1 MNEVN
6 YTINYYYDNVDVND
20 KYKFVL
26 RRTIKNVGRLGQ
38 EITLVPDYLDG
49 FYFRTRDNLPKT
61 LTLNENKNIINVYYT
76 AAYRNEIYELATDSI
91 TDSIS
96 QGDANIFF
104 KLLGCL
110 YGDLYMQAKNIDDV
124 ISIDSVDE
132 EHLRHLAKLVDYK
145 WSEALT
151 ADKQRESIKFY
162 TMLRR
167 MRGTSFAITNLIRI
181 FGQSAETLYQPSDN
195 TGVRIIEY
203 VEGNDLGMFPGDIR
217 VEIPEM
223 SNILRGAIE
232 EVKLMGTRLT
242 FAYRLPINSEYKD
255 EYGNLRGYRYS
266 YGWLGKISYWY
277 QPGLKGWDSHIQ
289 FDRKLNENFGNKLIY
304 KYRDDYK
311 LHGSADL
318 KTHLSTAYNDLWMF
332 QVYGLENVRGVL
344 LDDGVIDETLF
355 LYR

>member
-1 MNEVN
+1 MNEVK
-6 YTINYYYDNVDVND
+6 YRINYYYDNVDEND
-20 KYKFVL
+20 RYKFVL
-26 RRTIKNVGRLGQ
+26 KDTVVLTGVAGQ
-38 EITLVPDYLDG
+38 EITAVPDKLDG

-61 LTLNENKNIINVYYT
+61 LSLNESKNNINVYNSS
-76 AAYRNEIYELATDSI
+76 AYREDIYKLSTESLTESVAN
-91 TDSIS
+91 
-96 QGDANIFF
+96 GDANIFF

-124 ISIDSVDE
+124 INVDSVDE

-151 ADKQRESIKFY
+151 ANEQRESIKFY

-167 MRGTSFAITNLIRI
+167 MRGTNFAITNLIRI

-203 VEGNDLGMFPGDIR
+203 VECNDLGMFPGDIR

-242 FAYRLPINSEYKD
+242 FAYRLPISSEYVD
-255 EYGNLRGYRYS
+255 EYGNQRGYRYS
-266 YGWLGKISYWY
+266 LGWLGKISYWY
-277 QPGLKGWDSHIQ
+277 QPGLKGWDDYVQ
-289 FDRKLNENFGNKLIY
+289 FDRQLNENFGNKLIY
-304 KYRDDYK
+304 KYRDDFK
-311 LHGSADL
+311 IHGSADL
-318 KTHLSTAYNDLWMF
+318 YVNSSTAYKDLWMF
-332 QVYGLENVRGVL
+332 QVYGLRDIRGLV